1 MALLLLCSFFLS
13 FSLGKYP
20 VSLGELIRVM
30 ISRFIPMDK
39 LWSDTAETVILNIRL
54 PRVLAAVMIGSAL
67 SGAGV
72 AYQSLFQ
79 NPMVSPDVL
88 GASAGAGF
96 GVAIGISLSF
106 SFLGITLTSFFFGIV
121 AVAIAY
127 FISTRT
133 RHDLA
138 FGMVLAGIMTGSL
151 FSSGISYLKLIA
163 DPNDTL
169 PSITYWLMGS
179 LASIRSK
186 DVALAA
192 VPILLGLVPLLLFRW
207 RLNILAMGESEART
221 LGVHTGRLR
230 LIIVCC
236 ATLVT
241 SASVAVS
248 GMIGWVGLVIP
259 HLARMLVGSNN
270 RLLMPASMLLG
281 GSYLLMVDTLARLI
295 AASEIPL
302 GILTSL
308 VGAPFFLFLMLR
320 RRRMA

>member
-1 MALLLLCSFFLS
+1 MDELVRVILS
-13 FSLGKYP
+13 RL
-20 VSLGELIRVM
+20 
-30 ISRFIPMDK
+30 IPMQK
-39 LWSDTAETVILNIRL
+39 MWGGTAETVLLNIRL
-54 PRVLAAVMIGSAL
+54 PRVFAAVMIGSAL

-96 GVAIGISLSF
+96 GAAIGISFSL
-106 SFLGITLTSFFFGIV
+106 SFLGVTLTSFLFGLG

-127 FISTRT
+127 LVSTRI
-133 RHDLA
+133 RRDPS
-138 FGMVLAGIMTGSL
+138 FGMVLAGIVTGSL
-151 FSSGISYLKLIA
+151 FSSGTSYLKLIA

-179 LASIRSK
+179 LASIRPQ
-186 DVALAA
+186 DIALAA
-192 VPILLGLVPLLLFRW
+192 VPIVLGLVPLLLFRW
-207 RLNILAMGESEART
+207 RLNILAMGEEEART

-259 HLARMLVGSNN
+259 HLARMLVGSDS

-281 GSYLLMVDTLARLI
+281 GTYLMMVDTLARLI

-302 GILTSL
+302 GILTSF

>member
-1 MALLLLCSFFLS
+1 LALLLLGCIFLS

-20 VSLGELIRVM
+20 ISMDELVRV
-30 ISRFIPMDK
+30 ILSRLIPMQK
-39 LWSDTAETVILNIRL
+39 MWGGTAETVLLNIRL
-54 PRVLAAVMIGSAL
+54 PRVFAAVMIGSAL

-96 GVAIGISLSF
+96 GAAIGISFSL
-106 SFLGITLTSFFFGIV
+106 SFLGVTLTSFLFGLG

-127 FISTRT
+127 LVSTRI
-133 RHDLA
+133 RRDPS
-138 FGMVLAGIMTGSL
+138 FGMVLAGIVTGSL
-151 FSSGISYLKLIA
+151 FSSGTSYLKLIA
-163 DPNDTL
+163 YPNDTL

-179 LASIRSK
+179 LASIRPQ
-186 DVALAA
+186 DIALAA
-192 VPILLGLVPLLLFRW
+192 VPIVLGLVPLLLFRW
-207 RLNILAMGESEART
+207 RLNILAMGEEEART

-259 HLARMLVGSNN
+259 HLARMLVGSDN
-270 RLLMPASMLLG
+270 RILLPASMLLG
-281 GSYLLMVDTLARLI
+281 GSYLVTVDTLQGL
-295 AASEIPL
+295 L
-302 GILTSL
+302 LHQKYHWGY
-308 VGAPFFLFLMLR
+308 
-320 RRRMA
+320 